1 VAEEVAA
8 VAVIAG
14 RAPVAEVGVALEVA
28 ALGYG
33 AVVVV
38 AAGLQCVVGAVA
50 AVAPAGKAAVVGA
63 GILIATSKVV
73 VAGQSSGGD
82 ITAVFG
88 TGLGDG
94 VSGAGNGI
102 HTV

>member
-1 VAEEVAA
+1 MVA
-8 VAVIAG
+8 VAVNPG
-14 RAPVAEVGVALEVA
+14 RVPAAVVGAAPAVA

-33 AVVVV
+33 AVVLA
-38 AAGLQCVVGAVA
+38 AAGLQCVVGA

-73 VAGQSSGGD
+73 VAGRSSGGD
-82 ITAVFG
+82 TTAEFG
-88 TGLGDG
+88 TGLVDG

>member
-1 VAEEVAA
+1 MAEEEVA

-14 RAPVAEVGVALEVA
+14 RAPVAEVGAAPEVA

-33 AVVVV
+33 VVVLA

-63 GILIATSKVV
+63 GILIATSKVG

-82 ITAVFG
+82 TTAVFG
-88 TGLGDG
+88 TGLAEG

>member
-14 RAPVAEVGVALEVA
+14 RAPVAEVEAAPAVA

-33 AVVVV
+33 AVVLA
-38 AAGLQCVVGAVA
+38 AAGLQCVVGA

-73 VAGQSSGGD
+73 VAGRSSGGD
-82 ITAVFG
+82 TTAEFG
-88 TGLGDG
+88 TGLVDG